1 MLCFGCCPVSFD
13 SKSRLNR
20 KELFSLDIKLGARY
34 QITENDEPLEV
45 LNKINNSD
53 KAILGKGLESVFW
66 TIWNNLYGIVYTMIH
81 GPWPLL
87 QATEAGIGFAL
98 LSLIGPFTKVFGY
111 AFNGI
116 DKKGFKTDDI

>member
-45 LNKINNSD
+45 LNKINDSD
-53 KAILGKGLESVFW
+53 KAILGKGLETVF
-66 TIWNNLYGIVYTMIH
+66 
-81 GPWPLL
+81 
-87 QATEAGIGFAL
+87 
-98 LSLIGPFTKVFGY
+98 
-111 AFNGI
+111 
-116 DKKGFKTDDI
+116 